1 MFELYF
7 TDGDAYEKLNEI
19 LPKYI
24 CITYKIAR
32 TENGKPYIEGNPLYF
47 SISHSRGKSVI
58 AVDANPVGVDM
69 EVIEDRKYSALLS
82 RFSPEERA
90 EITCLT
96 DFLKHWVVRE
106 AYIKM
111 SGATLAHK
119 LDKLKYVN
127 GVLYDGG
134 KPADCRFY
142 NFTDGGCIIC
152 VCIDKK
158 CGIC

>member
-24 CITYKIAR
+24 CGTYKIAR

-90 EITCLT
+90 
-96 DFLKHWVVRE
+96 
-106 AYIKM
+106 
-111 SGATLAHK
+111 
-119 LDKLKYVN
+119 
-127 GVLYDGG
+127 
-134 KPADCRFY
+134 
-142 NFTDGGCIIC
+142 
-152 VCIDKK
+152 
-158 CGIC
+158 